1 METALWVC
9 SFALKTV
16 QRVPGVEQRFRGF
29 KKKGFRKCRA
39 SKAVLL
45 LTMMRLPPSIQRQGQ
60 TRVSHDEAHTKEGP
74 VVSFVQDLR
83 YAFRVLLKS
92 PGFTIV
98 AVLTLALGIGANVA
112 TFSVVYAVLLRPLPF
127 PHPERLVR
135 VFDDLHGSSEQD
147 VGMSAP
153 ELWDLQDRS
162 DVFQDIS
169 AVAPSNSAVGGG
181 DRTVRAESLVTSP
194 DYFTLLGAN
203 PELGRVYT
211 QQDAAPGF
219 LDLVVISNGF
229 WHRFYGSDPKI
240 VGRKMRLD
248 NDMYTIVG
256 VMPPGFRHPGPTLD
270 TDVEVWIATG
280 FNGRPFPVPAVRS
293 QRMIP
298 AAIGRLKPGMTV
310 AQAQARL
317 DTYISHL
324 SRDYPTE
331 YPTAAAWAVRLVP
344 VKDDLVGPQ
353 RTELFILFGAVGFV
367 LLIACVNIANLLLA
381 RSSGRRREIA
391 IRLAMGASRARLAGQ
406 LLTESALLSLISGI
420 IALVTVLLLKNAIIS
435 LAPADIPRLNEVDV
449 SAGVLFFA
457 FLISILTGV
466 LFGLAPALRAA
477 NPNQVENLREG
488 ARGSGAG
495 RRHTRLSRVLV
506 VTEVAL
512 SIVLLAGAGLLL
524 RSFWRVLEVRP
535 GFNPS
540 HLTTVQ
546 IWIPISNNPAND
558 PYSVEEKRADFLL
571 EVSRRVSALPGVEQ
585 ASISGNDTLP
595 MNSGRNYSPFSIQGR
610 ATESERGPVADI
622 AVVDTEYFRTMEV
635 PLITGRNFT
644 DSDTY
649 KTKPVAV
656 IDQTLARRYWP
667 GENPL
672 GQELKF
678 GFGRGLQGLTI
689 VGVAG
694 DIKSDGFEAPSV
706 PHIYVA
712 LGQFAPVN
720 AVVFLRSSGDV
731 EHLGEAV
738 RHEVEN
744 VDSNV
749 PVHSISS
756 MDQIIARSVAD
767 RRFALE
773 LLGVFAGVALLLAAV
788 GIYGVMSYSFSQRTH
803 EVGIRIALGAQRL
816 DILRMALGEGMRMVV
831 VGLASGLVGAAIM
844 TRFIRSMLFDVG
856 PADPMTFLSV
866 SAILAAVALFACYI
880 PAKRATHVEPLVALR
895 EE

>member
-1 METALWVC
+1 ML
-9 SFALKTV
+9 SF
-16 QRVPGVEQRFRGF
+16 
-29 KKKGFRKCRA
+29 
-39 SKAVLL
+39 
-45 LTMMRLPPSIQRQGQ
+45 I
-60 TRVSHDEAHTKEGP
+60 
-74 VVSFVQDLR
+74 QDLR
-83 YAFRVLLKS
+83 YALRMLLKS
-92 PGFTIV
+92 PAFTMV
-98 AVLTLALGIGANVA
+98 AVLTLAVGIGANVA

-127 PHPERLVR
+127 PQPEQLVR
-135 VFDDLHGSSEQD
+135 VFDDLRGPNDLD

-162 DVFQDIS
+162 GVFEDIS
-169 AVAPSNSAVGGG
+169 AVAPSSSAVGGG
-181 DRTVRAESLVTSP
+181 ERTVRAESLVTSP
-194 DYFTLLGAN
+194 DYFTLLGAK

-219 LDLVVISNGF
+219 LDLVVISDGF
-229 WHRFYGSDPKI
+229 WRRYYGSDPKI
-240 VGRKMRLD
+240 IGRKMRLD
-248 NDMYTIVG
+248 SDMYTIVG

-298 AAIGRLKPGMTV
+298 AAIGRLKPGMKV

-317 DTYISHL
+317 DSYISQL
-324 SRDYPTE
+324 SRE
-331 YPTAAAWAVRLVP
+331 YPTDYPAAAIWTVRLVP
-344 VKDDLVGPQ
+344 VKEDLVGPQ

-406 LLTESALLSLISGI
+406 LLTESTLLSLISGVF
-420 IALVTVLLLKNAIIS
+420 ALVTVLFLKNAIIS
-435 LAPADIPRLNEVDV
+435 VAPPDIPRLNEVNV
-449 SAGVLFFA
+449 SAGVLLFA
-457 FLISILTGV
+457 FLISILTGA
-466 LFGLAPALRAA
+466 LFGLAPALQAA
-477 NPNQVENLREG
+477 NPNQVENLKEG
-488 ARGSGAG
+488 GRGSGAG

-506 VTEVAL
+506 VSEVAL

-524 RSFWRVLEVRP
+524 RSFWHVLEVRP

-546 IWIPISNNPAND
+546 IWIPISNNPVND

-571 EVSRRVSALPGVEQ
+571 EVSRRVSVLPGVER

-610 ATESERGPVADI
+610 ATESERGPIADI
-622 AVVDTEYFRTMEV
+622 AVVDSEYFRTMEV

-706 PHIYVA
+706 PHIYVG

-720 AVVFLRSSGDV
+720 AVVFLRSRGDV

-744 VDSNV
+744 VDPNV

-767 RRFALE
+767 RRFALQ
-773 LLGVFAGVALLLAAV
+773 LLGVFAAVALMLAAI

-803 EVGIRIALGAQRL
+803 EVGIRVALGAQRL
-816 DILRMALGEGMRMVV
+816 DILRMALGEGMQVV
-831 VGLASGLVGAAIM
+831 VIGLVSGLAGAATM
-844 TRFIRSMLFDVG
+844 TRFFQSMLFDVR
-856 PADPMTFLSV
+856 PADPITFLSV
-866 SAILAAVALFACYI
+866 SAILAGVAFFACYI
-880 PAKRATHVEPLVALR
+880 PAKRATRVDPLVELR

>member
-1 METALWVC
+1 
-9 SFALKTV
+9 
-16 QRVPGVEQRFRGF
+16 
-29 KKKGFRKCRA
+29 
-39 SKAVLL
+39 VL
-45 LTMMRLPPSIQRQGQ
+45 
-60 TRVSHDEAHTKEGP
+60 
-74 VVSFVQDLR
+74 SFVQDLR
-83 YAFRVLLKS
+83 YALRMLLKS
-92 PGFTIV
+92 PAFTMV
-98 AVLTLALGIGANVA
+98 AVLTLAVGIGANVA
-112 TFSVVYAVLLRPLPF
+112 TFSVVYAILLRPLPF
-127 PHPERLVR
+127 PQPEQLVR
-135 VFDDLHGSSEQD
+135 VFDDLRGPNDLD

-162 DVFQDIS
+162 GVFQDIS

-194 DYFTLLGAN
+194 DYFTLLGAK

-229 WHRFYGSDPKI
+229 WRRYYGSDPKI
-240 VGRKMRLD
+240 IGRKMRLD
-248 NDMYTIVG
+248 SDMYTIVG
-256 VMPPGFRHPGPTLD
+256 IMPPGFRHPGPTLD

-317 DTYISHL
+317 DSYISQL
-324 SRDYPTE
+324 SREYPTE
-331 YPTAAAWAVRLVP
+331 YPAAATWAVRLVP
-344 VKDDLVGPQ
+344 VKEDLVGPQ

-391 IRLAMGASRARLAGQ
+391 IRLAMGASRARLVGQ
-406 LLTESALLSLISGI
+406 LLTESTLLSLISGVV
-420 IALVTVLLLKNAIIS
+420 ALVTVLFLKNAIIS
-435 LAPADIPRLNEVDV
+435 LAPADIPRLNEVNV
-449 SAGVLFFA
+449 SAGVHLFA
-457 FLISILTGV
+457 FLISILTGA
-466 LFGLAPALRAA
+466 LFGLAPALQAA

-488 ARGSGAG
+488 GRGSGAS

-506 VTEVAL
+506 VSEVAL

-524 RSFWRVLEVRP
+524 RSFWHVLEVRP

-546 IWIPISNNPAND
+546 IWIPISNNPVND

-571 EVSRRVSALPGVEQ
+571 EVSRRVSALPGVEH

-610 ATESERGPVADI
+610 ATESERGPIADI
-622 AVVDTEYFRTMEV
+622 AVIDSEYFRTMEV

-720 AVVFLRSSGDV
+720 AVVFLRSRGDV

-738 RHEVEN
+738 RHEVES
-744 VDSNV
+744 VGPNV

-767 RRFALE
+767 RRFALQ
-773 LLGVFAGVALLLAAV
+773 LLGVFAAVALLLAAI

-803 EVGIRIALGAQRL
+803 EVGIRVALGAQRL
-816 DILRMALGEGMRMVV
+816 DILRMALGEGMRVV
-831 VGLASGLVGAAIM
+831 VIGLVSGLAGAAIM
-844 TRFIRSMLFDVG
+844 TRFFQSMLFDVG
-856 PADPMTFLSV
+856 PADPITFLSV
-866 SAILAAVALFACYI
+866 SAILACVAFFACYI
-880 PAKRATHVEPLVALR
+880 PAKRATRVDPLIALR

>member
-1 METALWVC
+1 ML
-9 SFALKTV
+9 
-16 QRVPGVEQRFRGF
+16 
-29 KKKGFRKCRA
+29 
-39 SKAVLL
+39 
-45 LTMMRLPPSIQRQGQ
+45 
-60 TRVSHDEAHTKEGP
+60 
-74 VVSFVQDLR
+74 SFVQDLR
-83 YAFRVLLKS
+83 YALRMLLKS

-112 TFSVVYAVLLRPLPF
+112 TFSVVYAVLLRPLSF
-127 PHPERLVR
+127 LHPEQLVR
-135 VFDDLHGSSEQD
+135 VFDDLRGPNDQD
-147 VGMSAP
+147 VGMSVP

-162 DVFQDIS
+162 GVFQDIS
-169 AVAPSNSAVGGG
+169 AVAPSSSAVGGG
-181 DRTVRAESLVTSP
+181 ERTVRAESLVTSP
-194 DYFTLLGAN
+194 DYFALLGAQ
-203 PELGRVYT
+203 PQLGRVYT
-211 QQDAAPGF
+211 PQDAVPGF
-219 LDLVVISNGF
+219 LEPVVISDGF
-229 WHRFYGSDPKI
+229 WRRNFASDPNI

-248 NDMYTIVG
+248 SDMYTIVG
-256 VMPPGFRHPGPTLD
+256 VMSPGFRHPGPTLN
-270 TDVEVWIATG
+270 TDIEVWLATG
-280 FNGRPFPVPAVRS
+280 FNALPFPVPAVRS

-298 AAIGRLKPGMTV
+298 AAIGRLKPGLTV

-317 DTYISHL
+317 DAYISQL
-324 SRDYPTE
+324 SRE
-331 YPTAAAWAVRLVP
+331 YPAEYPAAATWAVRLVP
-344 VKDDLVGPQ
+344 LKEDLVGPQ
-353 RTELFILFGAVGFV
+353 RTELFLLFGAVGFV

-381 RSSGRRREIA
+381 RSSGRLREIA
-391 IRLAMGASRARLAGQ
+391 IRLTMGASRARLARQ
-406 LLTESALLSLISGI
+406 LLTESTLLSVISGI
-420 IALVTVLLLKNAIIS
+420 VAMFTVLLLKNTILT
-435 LAPADIPRLNEVDV
+435 LAPADIPRLNEIDV

-466 LFGLAPALRAA
+466 LFGLAPALQAA
-477 NPNQVENLREG
+477 NPDQLENLREG
-488 ARGSGAG
+488 GRGSGVS
-495 RRHTRLSRVLV
+495 RRHTRVSRMLV
-506 VTEVAL
+506 MSEVAL
-512 SIVLLAGAGLLL
+512 SIILLAGAGLLL
-524 RSFWRVLEVRP
+524 RSFWNVLEVRP

-540 HLTTVQ
+540 HLATVQ

-571 EVSRRVSALPGVEQ
+571 ELSRRVSALPGVDQ

-610 ATESERGPVADI
+610 PKESERGPVADI
-622 AVVDTEYFRTMEV
+622 AVVDKEYFRTMEI

-667 GENPL
+667 GQNPL

-712 LGQFAPVN
+712 LGQFAPIN
-720 AVVFLRSSGDV
+720 AVVFLRSRRDA
-731 EHLGEAV
+731 EELGQAV
-738 RHEVEN
+738 RREVESIN
-744 VDSNV
+744 LNV

-773 LLGVFAGVALLLAAV
+773 LLGVFAAVALLLAAI

-803 EVGIRIALGAQRL
+803 EVGIRVALGAQRL
-816 DILRMALGEGMRMVV
+816 HILRMALAEGMRIVV
-831 VGLASGLVGAAIM
+831 IGLAAGLVGAAIM
-844 TRFIRSMLFDVG
+844 TRFFRSMLFDVG
-856 PADPMTFLSV
+856 TTDPITFLSV
-866 SAILAAVALFACYI
+866 SAILAGVALFACYI
-880 PAKRATHVEPLVALR
+880 PARRATRVDPLVALR
-895 EE
+895 QE

>member
-1 METALWVC
+1 ML
-9 SFALKTV
+9 
-16 QRVPGVEQRFRGF
+16 
-29 KKKGFRKCRA
+29 
-39 SKAVLL
+39 
-45 LTMMRLPPSIQRQGQ
+45 
-60 TRVSHDEAHTKEGP
+60 
-74 VVSFVQDLR
+74 SFVQDLR
-83 YAFRVLLKS
+83 YALRMLLKS

-112 TFSVVYAVLLRPLPF
+112 TFSVVYAVLLRPLSF
-127 PHPERLVR
+127 LHPEQLVR
-135 VFDDLHGSSEQD
+135 VFDDLRGPNDQD
-147 VGMSAP
+147 VGMSVP

-162 DVFQDIS
+162 GVFQDIS
-169 AVAPSNSAVGGG
+169 AVAPSSSAVGGG
-181 DRTVRAESLVTSP
+181 ERTVRAESLVTSP
-194 DYFTLLGAN
+194 DYFALLGAK
-203 PELGRVYT
+203 PQLGRVYT
-211 QQDAAPGF
+211 PQDAVAGF
-219 LDLVVISNGF
+219 LEPVVISDGF
-229 WHRFYGSDPKI
+229 WRRNFASDPNI

-248 NDMYTIVG
+248 SDVYTIVG
-256 VMPPGFRHPGPTLD
+256 VMPPGFRHPGPTLN
-270 TDVEVWIATG
+270 TDVEVWVATG
-280 FNGRPFPVPAVRS
+280 FNALPFPVPAVRS

-298 AAIGRLKPGMTV
+298 AAIGRLKPGLTV

-317 DTYISHL
+317 DAYISQL
-324 SRDYPTE
+324 SRE
-331 YPTAAAWAVRLVP
+331 YPAEYPAAATWAVRLVP
-344 VKDDLVGPQ
+344 LKEDLVGPQ
-353 RTELFILFGAVGFV
+353 RTELFLLFGAVGFV

-381 RSSGRRREIA
+381 RSSGRLREIA
-391 IRLAMGASRARLAGQ
+391 IRLTMGASRARLARQ
-406 LLTESALLSLISGI
+406 LLTESTLLSVISGI
-420 IALVTVLLLKNAIIS
+420 VAMFIVLLLKNTILT
-435 LAPADIPRLNEVDV
+435 LAPADIPRLNEIDV

-466 LFGLAPALRAA
+466 LFGLAPALQAA
-477 NPNQVENLREG
+477 NPDQLENLREG
-488 ARGSGAG
+488 GRGSGVS
-495 RRHTRLSRVLV
+495 RRHTRVSRMLV
-506 VTEVAL
+506 MSEVAL
-512 SIVLLAGAGLLL
+512 SIILLAGAGLLL
-524 RSFWRVLEVRP
+524 RSFWNVLEVRP

-540 HLTTVQ
+540 HLATVQ

-571 EVSRRVSALPGVEQ
+571 ELSRRVSALPGVDQ

-610 ATESERGPVADI
+610 PKESERGPVADI
-622 AVVDTEYFRTMEV
+622 AVVDKEYFRTMEI

-667 GENPL
+667 GQNPL

-712 LGQFAPVN
+712 LGQFAPIN
-720 AVVFLRSSGDV
+720 AVVFLRSRRDA
-731 EHLGEAV
+731 EELGQAV
-738 RHEVEN
+738 RREVETIN
-744 VDSNV
+744 LNV

-773 LLGVFAGVALLLAAV
+773 LLGVFAAVALLLAAI

-803 EVGIRIALGAQRL
+803 EVGIRVALGAQRL
-816 DILRMALGEGMRMVV
+816 HILRMALAEGMRIVV
-831 VGLASGLVGAAIM
+831 IGLAAGLVGAAIM
-844 TRFIRSMLFDVG
+844 TQFFRSMLFDVG
-856 PADPMTFLSV
+856 TTDPITFLSV
-866 SAILAAVALFACYI
+866 SAILAGVALFACYI
-880 PAKRATHVEPLVALR
+880 PARRATRVDPLVALR
-895 EE
+895 QE